1 MRKSFLFLLLIP
13 FLVSGCFKFGK
24 DYQPPQLNFDIPGV
38 YQHMP
43 ENSDDNLYKED
54 RWWEVFRDTELDQLV
69 DLVLKNNL
77 DIQKAVSRV
86 LEVRSQ
92 FRMTRA
98 DRFPEFNLRSNGQRQ
113 KQNYT
118 NPVSGVSDSQTSDY
132 YTLSLPATFEW
143 DLWGRLARA
152 EEAARAELLYA
163 QENRL
168 VVSQTII
175 AEAIGCYFEIKSW
188 AFRIEILKKTIKS
201 YKQSLH
207 LVKRR
212 YNHGMVSVLDVRQAR
227 RMLAQAEAQLP
238 VMRKHLGLAQHKQA
252 ILLGLYPNNS
262 LPDSDVPEYYHD
274 LAMVPRAL
282 PAELLYRRPD
292 IRAAEAR
299 LKALHARVG
308 VAFASRFPR
317 ITLTGSLGY
326 ASDELGNL
334 LDPKSEVWNL
344 AFGIGQPLFEAGR
357 LKANQ
362 KMMEARYAGGIADY
376 AICILKAFSEVE
388 GTLFIREQE
397 LSHRE
402 RILAFLEEARAAQK
416 VAEVRYQS
424 GLVGYLA
431 VLDASQA
438 CFKAEEQLVLVN
450 LTIFLNRI
458 NLHRA
463 LGGGWGK
470 KAQSDFLPDYLRIE
484 KKLP

>member
-1 MRKSFLFLLLIP
+1 MRKRSLFLLLIS

-24 DYQPPQLNFDIPGV
+24 DYQPPQLNIDIPGI
-38 YQHMP
+38 YHHIP
-43 ENSDDNLYKED
+43 ESSDDNFYRED
-54 RWWEVFRDTELDQLV
+54 HWWEVFRDTELNQLV

-77 DIQKAVSRV
+77 DIQRAVSHV

-92 FRMTRA
+92 FRITRA
-98 DRFPEFNLRSNGQRQ
+98 DRFPEFNLRTNGQRQ
-113 KQNYT
+113 KQNYS
-118 NPVSGVSDSQTSDY
+118 NPISGVRDSQTSDY
-132 YTLSLPATFEW
+132 YTLSLPAAFEW

-163 QENRL
+163 RENRL

-175 AEAIGCYFEIKSW
+175 AEAIGRYFEIRSW
-188 AFRIEILKKTIKS
+188 ALRVEILKKTITS
-201 YKQSLH
+201 YKQGLH
-207 LVKRR
+207 LVERR

-227 RMLAQAEAQLP
+227 RMLARAEAQLP
-238 VMRKHLGLAQHKQA
+238 VMRKQLGLTQHKQA
-252 ILLGLYPNNS
+252 ILLGFYPNTS
-262 LPDSDVPEYYHD
+262 LPDNGVPEYYYD
-274 LAMVPRAL
+274 LAPVPQAL
-282 PAELLYRRPD
+282 PAELLCRRPD

-326 ASDELGNL
+326 TSDELGKL
-334 LDPKSEVWNL
+334 LDPKSEIWNL
-344 AFGIGQPLFEAGR
+344 AIGIGRPLFEAGR

-362 KMMEARYAGGIADY
+362 KIMEARYVGGLADY
-376 AICILKAFSEVE
+376 VICILKAFSEVE
-388 GTLFIREQE
+388 DALFIREQE
-397 LSHRE
+397 LFHRE
-402 RILAFLEEARAAQK
+402 RILALLEEARAAQK
-416 VAEVRYQS
+416 MAEVRYQS

-438 CFKAEEQLVLVN
+438 CFEAEEQLALVN

-470 KAQSDFLPDYLRIE
+470 AE
-484 KKLP
+484 